1 LKSIVKFRR
10 FTLLVGAIMCGAGLT
25 IFAIFSA
32 QDFLTPGLIQQG
44 VAIQEKE
51 IQSHSSTSGI
61 LHLNE
66 IDKPIAVLVSNIDSL
81 TTFDMR
87 VEGIHGTIF
96 HDLHYQKGEV
106 ILSPVEP
113 GDYQISLKNLSGKS
127 VTVHVIYGLKKNYD
141 NISWY
146 LTALWALLVIGGNY
160 LIIHTHFVSVKTK
173 N

>member
-1 LKSIVKFRR
+1 
-10 FTLLVGAIMCGAGLT
+10 MCGLGLT

-51 IQSHSSTSGI
+51 IQPHSSASGI
-61 LHLNE
+61 LHLNQ

-87 VEGIHGTIF
+87 VEGNHGTIL
-96 HDLHYQKGEV
+96 HDLNYQKGEV
-106 ILSPVEP
+106 LLSPDEP
-113 GDYQISLKNLSGKS
+113 GDYQISLKNLSSKS
-127 VTVHVIYGLKKNYD
+127 VTVDVIYGLKKNYD

-146 LTALWALLVIGGNY
+146 LTALWAILVIGGNY
-160 LIIHTHFVSVKTK
+160 LIIHTHFTSVKTK